1 MEAQPAPT
9 GPDVDR
15 LIVPDDLLEKL
26 HKARERFRLAKEDME
41 RVMDDSEMSHDKR
54 VEGRIEEMRSAEKEV
69 EDVSAQV
76 AEIMKRKA

>member
-1 MEAQPAPT
+1 METQPTPT

-26 HKARERFRLAKEDME
+26 HKANERFRLAKEEME
-41 RVMDDSEMSHDKR
+41 RVMDDAEMRHDER
-54 VEGRIEEMRSAEKEV
+54 VEGRIDEMRAAEKEV